1 MEQKSWI
8 KSHLWVVIV
17 AVIAVAVIV
26 VIAVSTN
33 TGKDNEK
40 ETKPA
45 NGEVTSEETTADE
58 ENTEENT
65 PEVEETTELVTP
77 EEITTGEEGTTVPP
91 TVDSGAADDTRED
104 PELATEPDTEP
115 VTEPATEKETEKVTE
130 PAMENTTVKP
140 SETPTQKP
148 TVAPTQPATEKQT
161 EKVTQPVVKTD
172 EQKFKEAGGTYMANS
187 DGTITITGGNL
198 TGDVV
203 IPSSIDGK
211 KVTAVAENAFGEN
224 MSITSLTVNT
234 EVIERGAFYD
244 CDNLESVV
252 IGPEVREIGGL
263 AFVGCDNLVS
273 VTFNN
278 NRITELR
285 GQTFDDCKKL
295 TSLTIPASINRL
307 AANFL
312 QQRSTYYVPGGT
324 EMHYDVPPFTL
335 TVLAP
340 KGSIELYVEFWGE
353 VEELGKDLD
362 TVINSIEGRG
372 HVTVVYK

>member
-148 TVAPTQPATEKQT
+148 TVTPTQPATEKQT

-198 TGDVV
+198 TGNVV

-211 KVTAVAENAFGEN
+211 KVTAVAEEAFLNN
-224 MSITSLTVNT
+224 MGLTSVTINS
-234 EVIERGAFYD
+234 EVIENYAFWG

-252 IGPEVREIGGL
+252 IGPEVREIGIS
-263 AFVGCDNLVS
+263 AFNGCDNLVS

-278 NRITELR
+278 NRITEIKA
-285 GQTFDDCKKL
+285 QTFDGCKKL

-312 QQRSTYYVPGGT
+312 QQPSTYYVPGGT
-324 EMHYDVPPFTL
+324 EMVYDIPPFTL

-340 KGSIELYVEFWGE
+340 KGSIEVYFDLWGE
-353 VEELGKDLD
+353 HMELGTDLD
-362 TVINSIEGRG
+362 TLMNKSPGRTN
-372 HVTVVYK
+372 VTVVYK